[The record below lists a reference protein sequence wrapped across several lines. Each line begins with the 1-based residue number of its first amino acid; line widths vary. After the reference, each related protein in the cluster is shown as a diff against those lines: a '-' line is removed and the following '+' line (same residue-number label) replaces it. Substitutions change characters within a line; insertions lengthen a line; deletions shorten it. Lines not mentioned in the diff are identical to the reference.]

1 MCLARHLK
9 QQVARLALK
18 RTHLEP
24 EALKCG
30 GCGAGKGSRAGEGW
44 AEAGDRLCGPEVAPD
59 PDPRPS
65 GGAEG
70 HVSCPPSG
78 PQLRSPHR
86 RLSQGPR
93 PGSSRPREDITAR
106 ATRLQSSSKTERG
119 RGSSFQAASK
129 GRRAFHLL
137 AFESGAK
144 VGKVTTGLKFKWHR
158 KGSRADE
165 RTAVQPGEQSRGPGW
180 APGRSAVS
188 SGRASREGPAAAIV
202 PLKEASR

>member
-1 MCLARHLK
+1 MLGGFWVHISPSLHPLRSGIPDFSRGGRVLSLCLARHLK

-70 HVSCPPSG
+70 HVSCPP
-78 PQLRSPHR
+78 
-86 RLSQGPR
+86 
-93 PGSSRPREDITAR
+93 
-106 ATRLQSSSKTERG
+106 
-119 RGSSFQAASK
+119 
-129 GRRAFHLL
+129 
-137 AFESGAK
+137 
-144 VGKVTTGLKFKWHR
+144 
-158 KGSRADE
+158 
-165 RTAVQPGEQSRGPGW
+165 
-180 APGRSAVS
+180 
-188 SGRASREGPAAAIV
+188 
-202 PLKEASR
+202 